1 MTVLEL
7 KSMLRNIPD
16 NTTVCIGASNG
27 ILEVK
32 TVEIILNDKIKTLCL
47 KANVDEFKGLGELL
61 TKNNNFI

>member
-7 KSMLRNIPD
+7 KNMLRNIPD
-16 NTTVCIGASNG
+16 NTAVCIGASNG

-47 KANVDEFKGLGELL
+47 KANVHEFRDLGELL